1 MDRIKPEELENTGK
15 KAKGSHRLAVSA
27 AIIAAAAVVMLC
39 AYFALRERDSLKLDG
54 SVSTCING
62 ETMTWEQGVRLVR
75 QGDETLLKADGAS
88 QKLESFPLIKEDG
101 SIVLQRTCSWNR
113 TEDNGI
119 YRADYFTQLTE
130 ENGKI
135 VMSRRG
141 KRVEASDGF
150 LYDNRDTYIFLEPAT
165 LYIGG
170 EDGEKQNLSPMTV
183 VQVSSNLYYFQI
195 FGPDREP
202 VFVENPGTD
211 EIVAVFDSK
220 KRINLAIDHYYM
232 ENGAWRLLFITLD
245 ALKGIETGG

>member
-1 MDRIKPEELENTGK
+1 MRQNK
-15 KAKGSHRLAVSA
+15 KTLTISA

-54 SVSTCING
+54 TVNTCVNG
-62 ETMTWEQGVRLVR
+62 EMVTWEQGVRLTR
-75 QGDETLLKADGAS
+75 QGDETFLKADDTS
-88 QKLESFPLIKEDG
+88 QKMESFPLIKEDG

-113 TEDNGI
+113 TADNGI

-130 ENGKI
+130 EDGKI

-141 KRVEASDGF
+141 KRAEVSDGF

-170 EDGEKQNLSPMTV
+170 EDGEKYDITPMTV

-202 VFVENPGTD
+202 VFAADPGTD

-245 ALKGIETGG
+245 ALKGMETGG